1 MFPQMNPYLL
11 RLNLEHIHCDICCLQ
26 LEDRLE
32 NQLPA
37 DALNDSTAADKVD
50 QSQLLSLREK
60 IEELERQCEKITE
73 EKEILEARIEQRNMQ
88 V

>member
-1 MFPQMNPYLL
+1 M
-11 RLNLEHIHCDICCLQ
+11 
-26 LEDRLE
+26 E

-37 DALNDSTAADKVD
+37 DTLNDSTAADKVD

>member
-1 MFPQMNPYLL
+1 M
-11 RLNLEHIHCDICCLQ
+11 NLELIHYDICCSQ

-37 DALNDSTAADKVD
+37 DTLNDSTAADKVD